1 MKFRILSYLFF
12 FIGCLDLLVK
22 ILYGNIFSDFTEDY
36 YEIANPI
43 LVFTPVLFFS
53 IGGVFLKE
61 SKVNMSIE
69 NFGTSRLK
77 YYSPQFICLAVV
89 VLIFLFFT
97 FNAQINMENR
107 GIDFGFSFLNQE
119 ASFDMQFSLMDYDGQ
134 DPYWWAY
141 VVALLNTLL
150 VAVLGIIFCTIIGVI
165 IGIARLSPNFLI
177 RNSAAWYVEFF
188 RNIPLLL
195 QIFFW
200 YYAALRALPLPQ
212 DATPLF
218 GVTYLTIKGYYMPAF
233 IWNNLNIFIYSLM
246 AALIAIIFVRYYAIK
261 LRDTEGK
268 QLPVFYISIILL
280 IFLPLLAFLFGGVS
294 LIFELPVL
302 KQLSATSFIY
312 DGGIAVPPELIAL
325 TLALSLYTATFVA
338 ECVRAGIQG
347 ISKGQK
353 EAAASLGLTPNQVLK
368 LVIMPQALRIII
380 PPTTNQYLNLTKNSS
395 LAAAIAYPDLVL
407 VFAGTALMQT
417 GRAIEIVSITML
429 TYLSISL
436 AIAALMNWYNK
447 MIEIK
452 EK

>member
-1 MKFRILSYLFF
+1 MKFRILAYLFF
-12 FIGCLDLLVK
+12 FVGIADLFIK
-22 ILYGNIFSDFTEDY
+22 IFYGNIFSDLTEDY

-53 IGGVFLKE
+53 IGGIFLKE
-61 SKVNMSIE
+61 SKVSLTLE
-69 NFGTSRLK
+69 NFGTSRIK
-77 YYSPQFICLAVV
+77 YYSPQFICLSVV

-97 FNAQINMENR
+97 FNAQMNMENR
-107 GIDFGFSFLNQE
+107 GIDFGFGFLTQE

-165 IGIARLSPNFLI
+165 VGIARLSPNFLI

-212 DATPLF
+212 DASPLF

-233 IWNNLNIFIYSLM
+233 IWNNLNIFLYSIL
-246 AALIAIIFVRYYAIK
+246 AAIIAIIFVKYYANK
-261 LRDTEGK
+261 LRDNEGK
-268 QLPVFYISIILL
+268 QIPVFYISLIILFIL
-280 IFLPLLAFLFGGVS
+280 PALTFLAGGVS
-294 LIFELPVL
+294 LNFEIPVL

-395 LAAAIAYPDLVL
+395 LAAAIAS
-407 VFAGTALMQT
+407 
-417 GRAIEIVSITML
+417 VSYTHL
-429 TYLSISL
+429 TLPTK
-436 AIAALMNWYNK
+436 A
-447 MIEIK
+447 
-452 EK
+452 